1 VNAGRAVSAETRVA
15 LVAIAAGAVAAAL
28 VVLAPGG
35 PGALV
40 AAPWWMVILV
50 AAGFAAAERGVFHLE
65 HRREAITVSLSEVPM
80 LYAALFL
87 DVRVAV
93 AARVVGGMAA
103 VLSERRIPRYK
114 ALFCVAQFAVEVA
127 LAGFVLRLL
136 VPSRELSS
144 EWYLALGVPA
154 VVVASVAGSVLV
166 SAAVA
171 QFEGDF
177 VRRVGSDLR
186 TASWMCAL
194 YASIGGLIV
203 SPALIAPW
211 LAPFALMPLVVF
223 WLYLRRQTAISQQ
236 LNDVRDLHGFAGRVA
251 GEVDL
256 DRISRV
262 AVTEAAQLLRATDC
276 SLFVMGDDGFVPLA
290 VHGAHMD
297 PPASLPP
304 STAEPVT
311 DAEGVAGDEPAP
323 RGQLLPDGSCVAPL
337 VADRR
342 PVGVLAVRGRLGVND
357 RFDADDL
364 DRLQTLADQLAATVA
379 RGLLHRKLEREA
391 RQDSLTGLANRRTF
405 ERHLESMPIPPGS
418 TAFVIMLD
426 LDRFKEVN
434 DTLGH
439 AAGDELLI
447 GVAER
452 LRGVVAG
459 TDLLAR
465 FAGDE
470 YAITGTRRSV
480 EEIDR
485 IARDCIESLGQR
497 YGIGGLE
504 IVVNAS
510 AGVAVDDGTS
520 DPADRTPTMLRHADI
535 AMYHAKQHHLGHE
548 FYRSEI
554 DRRTPAR
561 LSMLADLRVAL
572 DHGRLHQHFQP
583 KLDLATGLVCGAEVL
598 ARWNHPTRGAI
609 SPADF
614 VAVAEQS
621 GLIRRLTDDVLDGT
635 VRALVRLDI
644 AGHPIGL
651 SMNISPHDLLD
662 ELLVDRIARRLD
674 QHAVDPGRLTLEI
687 TEGTLLYDSQRTRAN
702 IARLHEMGVHLSID
716 DFGTGYSSLQYLRQL
731 PVSEL
736 KIDKSFIFDLMGET
750 RDETIVRSTIDLGH
764 NLGLRVVAEG
774 VETQDVADRLRELGC
789 DTAQGYGISRPV
801 PIGRMIEW
809 LDARRSST
817 PAALL
822 AFAAPTFAAPTAA
835 APTAAAPTAA
845 APGGLL
851 LPVLPGHA
859 TGRS

>member
-1 VNAGRAVSAETRVA
+1 MSKIPPQLRIWILSIGLLAASVAAIVIAPGGPAALRDSPWWLAVILVAGFALAERAAFHIEHHCEAVTVTIAEIPTLYALVFLDLRVAIIVRVLGAVGQIWFERRPPLMKTVFNAALFAFETAIAALIIRAVISSDESSVAA
-15 LVAIAAGAVAAAL
+15 LVAIGVVAVT
-28 VVLAPGG
+28 VGSICSS
-35 PGALV
+35 
-40 AAPWWMVILV
+40 ILV
-50 AAGFAAAERGVFHLE
+50 GAAIG
-65 HRREAITVSLSEVPM
+65 
-80 LYAALFL
+80 
-87 DVRVAV
+87 
-93 AARVVGGMAA
+93 
-103 VLSERRIPRYK
+103 
-114 ALFCVAQFAVEVA
+114 
-127 LAGFVLRLL
+127 
-136 VPSRELSS
+136 
-144 EWYLALGVPA
+144 
-154 VVVASVAGSVLV
+154 
-166 SAAVA
+166 
-171 QFEGDF
+171 QFEGGF
-177 VRRVGSDLR
+177 LRR
-186 TASWMCAL
+186 ASIELTTTWSLSVL
-194 YASIGGLIV
+194 YASIAGLV
-203 SPALIAPW
+203 LVPALETLL

-276 SLFVMGDDGFVPLA
+276 SLFVMGENGFVPLA
-290 VHGAHMD
+290 VHGGHIEL
-297 PPASLPP
+297 PSSLI
-304 STAEPVT
+304 PVT
-311 DAEGVAGDEPAP
+311 GELDAESADGDETAP
-323 RGQLLPDGSCVAPL
+323 RGQLLADGSCVAPL

-342 PVGVLAVRGRLGVND
+342 PVGVLAVRGRLGVSQ

-391 RQDSLTGLANRRTF
+391 HQDSLTGLANRRTF

-418 TAFVIMLD
+418 IAFVIMLD

-452 LRGVVAG
+452 LQGVVTG
-459 TDLLAR
+459 NDLLAR

-470 YAITGTRRSV
+470 YAITGTRLSLD
-480 EEIDR
+480 EIDR
-485 IARDCIESLGQR
+485 LARDCIEALGQR

-510 AGVAVDDGTS
+510 GGVAVDDGTS
-520 DPADRTPTMLRHADI
+520 DPAARTLTMLRHADI

-687 TEGTLLYDSQRTRAN
+687 TEGTLLYDSPRTRAN
-702 IARLHEMGVHLSID
+702 IARLNEMGVHLSID

-774 VETQDVADRLRELGC
+774 VETDDVADRLRELGC

-801 PIGRMIEW
+801 PLGRMIEW
-809 LDARRSST
+809 LDARRPSR

-822 AFAAPTFAAPTAA
+822 ALDAPTV
-835 APTAAAPTAA
+835 A

-851 LPVLPGHA
+851 LPALPGDA
-859 TGRS
+859 SGRS